1 MISRRNIRVKV
12 MQALYALHNSGEQLQ
27 PGQATKLLRKQF
39 DLSTGL
45 FTFLVYHLVETARY
59 AETDARNKA
68 GKHLPSQA
76 DLNIAVKIAG
86 NTTLWKI
93 MESDMY
99 TQCLVNYKPELTA
112 DPDWIKKLYNSLTD
126 STLYSIYN
134 DTPGRERKS
143 EVEIIEFIFSDLMM
157 ANEDF
162 TQYVEDFYNN
172 WDDDADML
180 RLLIMHFT
188 QKPGA
193 FKTTEMITKEKFDF
207 AVELL
212 ETATSRRELLDAL
225 IKPKLKNWDP
235 ERLAQLDTIL
245 LEMGVCEFLYF
256 ETIPIKVTIN
266 EYIDIAKEYSTQQSG
281 QFINGIL
288 DNIRKELE
296 LEGKIQ
302 KVAFSRN

>member
-1 MISRRNIRVKV
+1 
-12 MQALYALHNSGEQLQ
+12 MQSLYALHNSGQELL
-27 PGQATKLLRKQF
+27 PGQATKLLRKHF

-59 AETDARNKA
+59 AEADARNKA

-76 DLNIAVKIAG
+76 DLNVPVKISG
-86 NTTLWKI
+86 NTFLWRI
-93 MESDMY
+93 MESEMY
-99 TQCLVNYKPELTA
+99 MQCVEQYKPEQTA
-112 DPDWIKKLYNSLTD
+112 DVDWIRKLYLNLTE
-126 STLYSIYN
+126 STLYNIYN
-134 DTPGRERKS
+134 DAPGRDRKS
-143 EVEIIEFIFSDLMM
+143 EVEIMEFIFSDLMM

-162 TQYVEDFYNN
+162 TQYVEDIFNN

-180 RLLIMHFT
+180 RLLIMHFI
-188 QKPGA
+188 QKPGT
-193 FKTTEMITKEKFDF
+193 FKTAEMISKDKFDF
-207 AVELL
+207 SVQLL
-212 ETATSRRELLDAL
+212 ETATTRREQLDAI

-266 EYIDIAKEYSTQQSG
+266 EYIDLAKEYSTQQSG

-296 LEGKIQ
+296 AEGKIQ
-302 KVAFSRN
+302 KVAFSKN